1 MTESS
6 ADSATTADDRREPAR
21 LSPEEGRY
29 PTAEEFVDRWHLL
42 SREQQLGVAGRVMA
56 DAQAASNCFVY
67 NHEAELAEVRAALV
81 ASIEREH
88 AAAAEVV
95 SLRGRLTAATSDERL
110 DEAVDWWFG
119 ARGQAV
125 TDSDQAE
132 FRRRMRNAIN
142 AALGGA

>member
-6 ADSATTADDRREPAR
+6 ADSATTADDRRPDLDIVREQIEMAHDEVHRLCAGGRWTMQVPAR
-21 LSPEEGRY
+21 PSKDSDLVIS
-29 PTAEEFVDRWHLL
+29 
-42 SREQQLGVAGRVMA
+42 
-56 DAQAASNCFVY
+56 
-67 NHEAELAEVRAALV
+67 AAL
-81 ASIEREH
+81 AH
-88 AAAAEVV
+88 ADWLLAEVV